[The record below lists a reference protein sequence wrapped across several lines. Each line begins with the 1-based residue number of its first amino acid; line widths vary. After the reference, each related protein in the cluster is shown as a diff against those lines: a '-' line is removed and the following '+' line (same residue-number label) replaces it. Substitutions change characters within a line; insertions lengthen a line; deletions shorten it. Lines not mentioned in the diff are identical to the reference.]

1 MTIVRIT
8 VLIFLCLS
16 GCTEERF
23 AVANMPLDGG
33 VPVIALDRGPAWN
46 DTENTADGAALEP
59 DASTEDADL
68 EDAVPDGDA
77 TDASNDG
84 ETDDSTGD
92 EGPGEDAGDDAADTD
107 ASEDDEEDDTPQ
119 ENDE

>member
-23 AVANMPLDGG
+23 AVANM
-33 VPVIALDRGPAWN
+33 
-46 DTENTADGAALEP
+46 
-59 DASTEDADL
+59 
-68 EDAVPDGDA
+68 VPDGDA

-92 EGPGEDAGDDAADTD
+92 EGSGEDAGDDATDMD
-107 ASEDDEEDDTPQ
+107 ASEGDEEDDTPQ
-119 ENDE
+119 ESDE